1 MPRFEHHRATVSILA
16 ASICLLLDADLLQ
29 AQVLPGGGVGNTVVQ
44 GILIDADGVVKSQF
58 RRSKRAK
65 LDMKRREAEAAKI
78 ISADLNTASLLRKV
92 SLVQL
97 EAACEE
103 CVQNGKPISE
113 EIAYLAGLQRIDYLF
128 VYPDKQD
135 LVIAG
140 PAEGFLHDE
149 SGRAVGVSTG
159 RPPLRLDDLL
169 VALRRMQSGGD
180 LGCSIDPVQ
189 ERLAALTR
197 YVANNSTPA
206 PSSVAKSRYRRMA
219 RILGMHNVRIWGI
232 PPDSHF
238 ARTLLEADYRMKLIS
253 VGLEPSG
260 VRGLKSHLS
269 MLKPGGN
276 SMQRWW
282 FTPLYDAFTMS
293 EDGNA
298 FQFAGQRAQL
308 RSQNEVVSS
317 SGQRSDARSTR
328 ATTQRFSRLFTQK
341 FPELADTSPVF
352 AELQNLID
360 LAVLAALLKKEGLPQ
375 KVGWE
380 MALFLDAVRAPIATG
395 TVPRQV
401 HAVTNFRESGS
412 RMILGLVGGGVKI
425 DPQRTL
431 ARIDFQ
437 RDTDD
442 VIKGLRTESFG
453 RARPKTHA
461 WWWD

>member
-1 MPRFEHHRATVSILA
+1 MLA
-16 ASICLLLDADLLQ
+16 ASIGLLINVELLP
-29 AQVLPGGGVGNTVVQ
+29 AQVIPDVGVGNTVVN
-44 GILIDADGVVKSQF
+44 GILIDADGVVKPQF
-58 RRSKRAK
+58 RRSKHAK
-65 LDMKRREAEAAKI
+65 LDKKRREAEAAKTL
-78 ISADLNTASLLRKV
+78 SAEVNTASPLRKV

-103 CVQNGKPISE
+103 CVQNGKPIPE
-113 EIAYLAGLQRIDYLF
+113 EVAYLAGLQRIDYLF

-140 PAEGFLHDE
+140 PAEGFLYDE

-206 PSSVAKSRYRRMA
+206 PSSVAKARYRRMA
-219 RILGMHNVRIWGI
+219 RILGMHDVRIWGV
-232 PPDSHF
+232 PPGSHF

-269 MLKPGGN
+269 MLRPGGN

-282 FTPLYDAFTMS
+282 FTPLYDAFTVS

-308 RSQNEVVSS
+308 LSQNEVVSN
-317 SGQRSDARSTR
+317 SGRRADAHVTR
-328 ATTQRFSRLFTQK
+328 ATTQRFSRAFTQK
-341 FPELADTSPVF
+341 FPELANTSPVF

-360 LAVLAALLKKEGLPQ
+360 LAVLAALLKKESLPQ

-395 TVPRQV
+395 TVPSQV
-401 HAVTNFRESGS
+401 PAVANFRESGS
-412 RMILGLVGGGVKI
+412 RLILGLVGGGVKI

-431 ARIDFQ
+431 ARVDF
-437 RDTDD
+437 RKDTTD

-453 RARPKTHA
+453 RARPKAHA